1 MVTTVSSPEPS
12 QATRRHTFAVQVK
25 RLVVAI
31 RDGDEAMVE
40 GAVLALSQS
49 RRYLAPLAFV
59 VGAFVMLFDGMK
71 LLVSNWR
78 LTVIQILPAMWIWLA
93 MLNLKVHV
101 LHGRD
106 FEGWYGPAA
115 LAGSIIIIVLTAASF
130 YLNAVFAFAIA
141 TPGPPDIRPAF
152 GRARRHAWVI
162 IGWGSLVGLVVALS
176 ALIVPRLGTRWFAVS
191 MGIAVGALM
200 YCYVAIPA
208 GLLGLRTSNSGK
220 AYSRRDKV
228 AAAAMGGALG
238 AIVCTPPYI
247 IGRVGILMLGSKTF
261 FIPGIFVMA
270 LGLTLQAGATG
281 SVKAIKMSAK
291 LAAGRPLEPLPDPA
305 DDPAGDPANDR
316 GRGAT

>member
-115 LAGSIIIIVLTAASF
+115 LAGLRVDDVL
-130 YLNAVFAFAIA
+130 V
-141 TPGPPDIRPAF
+141 D
-152 GRARRHAWVI
+152 VD
-162 IGWGSLVGLVVALS
+162 
-176 ALIVPRLGTRWFAVS
+176 
-191 MGIAVGALM
+191 GA
-200 YCYVAIPA
+200 PA
-208 GLLGLRTSNSGK
+208 GATSLDALR
-220 AYSRRDKV
+220 RRLRELPAGTVLALRIERGDATFDARLCLADLV
-228 AAAAMGGALG
+228 AAA
-238 AIVCTPPYI
+238 
-247 IGRVGILMLGSKTF
+247 
-261 FIPGIFVMA
+261 
-270 LGLTLQAGATG
+270 
-281 SVKAIKMSAK
+281 
-291 LAAGRPLEPLPDPA
+291 
-305 DDPAGDPANDR
+305 
-316 GRGAT
+316 